1 MHIVKRSLQVLGI
14 ALAATLL
21 AFLAV
26 VAYWGLRPNTAQV
39 DPALGAEVWPA
50 VRDGMH
56 NSNTDLTYW
65 QGAFYLVHAR
75 SRFHMGSSESRLI
88 VLRSPDARTWTPLA
102 ELSGSGA
109 DVRDPKLV
117 AIGDR
122 LVLYV
127 LKNSSFEPEPYVTAA
142 ATSTDGEHWTPFQ
155 ELEPKGWL
163 FWRPKTADGS
173 MWYVT
178 AYWHEHG
185 KSILLRSRDGLA
197 WEIVSTIYEG
207 DRNDETDFEFLPDGR
222 MLVTARLEG
231 QRSWHQG
238 ARDACTLLA
247 VAAPPYEAW
256 ERTKSSLTRLDGP
269 ALFSYNGRVYA
280 VGRYD
285 PDSLRSW
292 LGTSSLL
299 TKKRTA
305 LYLVEP
311 ERLVHLSDLPSAGDT
326 SYAGVVLK
334 DGQLYTSYYTN
345 AIDRD
350 YSWLLGLICPS
361 DILMARI
368 DLARIEALALRA
380 AP

>member
-1 MHIVKRSLQVLGI
+1 MHIVKRSLQLLGF
-14 ALAATLL
+14 ALAIIL
-21 AFLAV
+21 AAFAAV
-26 VAYWGLRPNTAQV
+26 VAYWALRPNTTQV

-50 VRDGMH
+50 VHDGMH
-56 NSNTDLTYW
+56 NSNTDLAYW
-65 QGAFYLVHAR
+65 QGNFYLVHAR
-75 SRFHMGSSESRLI
+75 SRFHMGTSESRLV
-88 VLRSPDARTWTPLA
+88 VLRSADARAWTQLA

-142 ATSTDGEHWTPFQ
+142 ATSVDGEHWTPFQ

-163 FWRPKTADGS
+163 FWRPKTIDGS
-173 MWYVT
+173 TWYVA

-197 WEIVSTIYEG
+197 WETVSTIYEG
-207 DRNDETDFEFLPDGR
+207 DRNDETALEFLPDGR

-238 ARDACTLLA
+238 SRDACTLLA
-247 VAAPPYEAW
+247 VAPPPYEVW
-256 ERTKSSLTRLDGP
+256 ERTKSPVARLDGP
-269 ALFSYNGRVYA
+269 ALFTHNGRVYA
-280 VGRYD
+280 AGRYD
-285 PDSLRSW
+285 PEGLGSW
-292 LGTSSLL
+292 YGTSSLL
-299 TKKRTA
+299 GKKRTA

-311 ERLVHLSDLPSAGDT
+311 DRLVYLSDLPSAGDT
-326 SYAGVVLK
+326 SYPGVVLK
-334 DGQLYTSYYTN
+334 DGQLYISYYTN
-345 AIDRD
+345 DIRHD

-368 DLARIEALALRA
+368 DLVRLEALALRP